1 MAQARTYTRSSKKI
15 CSTKIEF
22 KWTDVEN
29 NYLVAMKNIVGR
41 GVLLSCPNF
50 RIKFIIHT
58 DASKTQLGGVISQN
72 GKPIVFYS
80 RKLTP
85 AQINYMNT
93 EIELLSILET
103 IKEFFTILLGNRITV
118 HTDNKNI
125 IFENFTT

>member
-15 CSTKIEF
+15 CSTKIKF

-29 NYLVAMKNIVGR
+29 NYLMDMKNIVGR

-72 GKPIVFYS
+72 GKPITFYS
-80 RKLTP
+80 HKLIP
-85 AQINYMNT
+85 AKISYTTT
-93 EIELLSILET
+93 EI
-103 IKEFFTILLGNRITV
+103 
-118 HTDNKNI
+118 
-125 IFENFTT
+125 